1 MGVGDIFSG
10 AAQFGTSFIGGKKRL
25 SDLEKSQGQYD
36 ADLAGFRNQDTSNLS
51 ANQENVYEDATVNTG
66 AADFAAQQQNQG
78 LSNIMGSMKQSAGGS
93 GIAALAQ
100 SLASQQSQNA
110 QQASVSIGQQEQANQ
125 QAKMGEQ
132 SRLNAAEVAGAEKSR
147 GLKGE
152 LLSTNLG
159 MSQANLTADEAAVA
173 AAQASR
179 AEGIG
184 KFAGGVGAGVE
195 TLAAGGGNYAAG
207 VAAQAGTYIPK
218 PTPPKTTE

>member
-1 MGVGDIFSG
+1 MAISDLLTG

-25 SDLEKSQGQYD
+25 SELEKTTAAYNK
-36 ADLAGFRNQDTSNLS
+36 DLAAFRNQDTSNLA

-100 SLASQQSQNA
+100 SLANQQSQNA

-125 QAKMGEQ
+125 QAQMGEQ
-132 SRLNAAEVAGAEKSR
+132 SRLNASELQGAETSR
-147 GLKGE
+147 TLKTN
-152 LLSTNLG
+152 LLGTNLG
-159 MSQANLTADEAAVA
+159 IAQADRTADENAVA
-173 AAQASR
+173 AAQAAR

-184 KFAGGVGAGVE
+184 TFAGGVGSAAE
-195 TLAAGGGNYAAG
+195 AYAAGGGFG
-207 VAAQAGTYIPK
+207 DKLQAGINALNQT
-218 PTPPKTTE
+218 

>member
-1 MGVGDIFSG
+1 MAISDLLTG

-25 SDLEKSQGQYD
+25 SELEKTTAAYNK
-36 ADLAGFRNQDTSNLS
+36 DLAAFRNQDTSNLA

-100 SLASQQSQNA
+100 SLANQQSQNA

-125 QAKMGEQ
+125 QAQMGEQ
-132 SRLNAAEVAGAEKSR
+132 SRLNASELQGAETSR
-147 GLKGE
+147 TLKTN
-152 LLSTNLG
+152 LLGTNLG
-159 MSQANLTADEAAVA
+159 IAQADRTADENAVA
-173 AAQASR
+173 AAQAAR

-184 KFAGGVGAGVE
+184 TFAGGVGSAAE
-195 TLAAGGGNYAAG
+195 AYAAGGGFG
-207 VAAQAGTYIPK
+207 GKLQAGINALNQT
-218 PTPPKTTE
+218 